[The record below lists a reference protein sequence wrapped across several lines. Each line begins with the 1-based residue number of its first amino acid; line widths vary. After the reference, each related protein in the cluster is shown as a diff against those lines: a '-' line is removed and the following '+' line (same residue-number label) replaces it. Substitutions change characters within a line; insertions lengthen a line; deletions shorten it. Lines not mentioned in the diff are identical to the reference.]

1 MKDRNEEN
9 LRDLFARFVDSE
21 QANEAADDIE
31 RGEELLRRWAAPEP
45 SNELLAQIK
54 GQMAG
59 RVVRSGR
66 RHVRW
71 FASRAAGIAAA
82 FVIIASVWTGLNR
95 EGGPGVASA
104 GSLIPT
110 AIWES
115 DNLAADDLN
124 LASFTAEV
132 ERIESELKSLLL
144 DEGSSGESVLNEA
157 EIELMDI
164 QGEFWK
170 G

>member
-1 MKDRNEEN
+1 
-9 LRDLFARFVDSE
+9 LFERFGDSRQAR
-21 QANEAADDIE
+21 EAVDDIE
-31 RGEELLRRWAAPEP
+31 QGEELLRRWPAPEP
-45 SNELLAQIK
+45 SEELLARIK
-54 GQMAG
+54 TEMAG
-59 RVVRSGR
+59 RFVRSGR

-95 EGGPGVASA
+95 EPGVAKA

-115 DNLAADDLN
+115 DNIAVDDLR

-132 ERIESELKSLLL
+132 ERIENELKSLLL
-144 DEGSSGESVLNEA
+144 DENAGDQSVIDEA
-157 EIELMDI
+157 ELELIDI

>member
-9 LRDLFARFVDSE
+9 LRDLFSRFVDSA

-31 RGEELLRRWAAPEP
+31 RGEELLRQWPAPEP
-45 SNELLAQIK
+45 SNELLEQIK
-54 GQMAG
+54 GQMAD
-59 RVVRSGR
+59 RLVRSGR

-71 FASRAAGIAAA
+71 FASRAAGIAAC
-82 FVIIASVWTGLNR
+82 FVIIASVWMGLQ
-95 EGGPGVASA
+95 GDGIVDIASA
-104 GSLIPT
+104 SLIPT

-115 DNLAADDLN
+115 DNIAADDLN
-124 LASFTAEV
+124 LAAFTAEV
-132 ERIESELKSLLL
+132 ERIEGELKSLLL
-144 DEGSSGESVLNEA
+144 DEAGSDESIINEA
-157 EIELMDI
+157 EFELMDI

>member
-9 LRDLFARFVDSE
+9 LRDLLARFMDSE
-21 QANEAADDIE
+21 QANEAAEDIE
-31 RGEELLRRWAAPEP
+31 FGEELLRRWPAPEP
-45 SNELLAQIK
+45 SEELLSDIK
-54 GQMAG
+54 VNMTRRLAH
-59 RVVRSGR
+59 RSR

-82 FVIIASVWTGLNR
+82 FVIFAGVWTGINK
-95 EGGPGVASA
+95 ETVPPAKA
-104 GSLIPT
+104 ASLIPT

-115 DNLAADDLN
+115 DNIAIDDLN
-124 LASFTAEV
+124 LALFRAEV
-132 ERIESELKSLLL
+132 ERIEGELKSLLL
-144 DEGSSGESVLNEA
+144 DEGSNEESTLREA

-164 QGEFWK
+164 ESEFWK

>member
-1 MKDRNEEN
+1 MNDRNEEK
-9 LRDLFARFVDSE
+9 LRDLFERFGDSRQAR
-21 QANEAADDIE
+21 QAVDDIE
-31 RGEELLRRWAAPEP
+31 RGEELLRRWPAPEP
-45 SNELLAQIK
+45 SEELLAQIK
-54 GQMAG
+54 TEMAG
-59 RVVRSGR
+59 RLVRSGR

-82 FVIIASVWTGLNR
+82 FVIIASVWTALQKD
-95 EGGPGVASA
+95 GPGDAYA
-104 GSLIPT
+104 GRIPT

-115 DNLAADDLN
+115 DNIAVDDLR

-132 ERIESELKSLLL
+132 ERIENELKSLLL
-144 DEGSSGESVLNEA
+144 DESGSDKSVLDEA
-157 EIELMDI
+157 EIELMDL

>member
-9 LRDLFARFVDSE
+9 LRDLFEQFFDSE
-21 QANEAADDIE
+21 QAADAADDIE
-31 RGEELLRRWAAPEP
+31 RGEEVLRRWPAPEP
-45 SNELLAQIK
+45 SGEVLAQIK
-54 GQMAG
+54 SEMAG
-59 RVVRSGR
+59 RLVRSGR

-82 FVIIASVWTGLNR
+82 FVIIASVWTGLQR
-95 EGGPGVASA
+95 DGGPGVASA
-104 GSLIPT
+104 GSLIPS

-115 DNLAADDLN
+115 NNIAADDLR
-124 LASFTAEV
+124 LAAFTAEV
-132 ERIESELKSLLL
+132 ERIENELRSLLL
-144 DEGSSGESVLNEA
+144 DEGGSDQSILDEA
-157 EIELMDI
+157 ELELINI